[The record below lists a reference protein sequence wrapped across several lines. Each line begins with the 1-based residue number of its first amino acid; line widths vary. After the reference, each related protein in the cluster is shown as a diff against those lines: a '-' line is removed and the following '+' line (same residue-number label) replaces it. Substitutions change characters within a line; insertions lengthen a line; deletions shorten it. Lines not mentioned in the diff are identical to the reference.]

1 MNLTRWNSVA
11 LSVLLIGAIATLAC
25 AAEGATP
32 TATTVPLPPD
42 TVRPTPA
49 PTRVPTATPTEQ
61 PTSTPTPTPRT
72 LSCGDTITS
81 DTVLVNDL
89 TCGEGIALIIG
100 ADDIRLDLAGH
111 TLSGPGR
118 GPWVWPRRATTSIA
132 VFAGRRTGVWIGNGN
147 VTRFSTGVLLE
158 GTTGSE
164 VSLLA
169 ATDNFYGIYLIEATE
184 NRIVGNFVR
193 KNTYGIHL
201 QMSNSNF
208 IVGNESF
215 NNLYQSPGGYGLNLI
230 LSDGNEVRDNVM
242 EANVNQGI
250 WIIASRNNLI
260 FRNDLINNRP
270 NGMDETSQYMRLEE
284 TVEDGREEVPE
295 GLLSPMEMVDRLV
308 AATGTN
314 EWYNSDLKEGNYWSD
329 YEGVD
334 ADGDGIGDTPHLI
347 SGSREA
353 QDIYPSVNPYRWGQ

>member
-1 MNLTRWNSVA
+1 MIRWGSVTI
-11 LSVLLIGAIATLAC
+11 LLLLIGAIASLAC

-32 TATTVPLPPD
+32 TATTVPTPPD
-42 TVRPTPA
+42 TVGPSPTPTPD
-49 PTRVPTATPTEQ
+49 PTETPTPP
-61 PTSTPTPTPRT
+61 PTSTPTPAPRM
-72 LSCGDTITS
+72 LKCGDTITS
-81 DTVLVNDL
+81 DTVLANDL
-89 TCGEGIALIIG
+89 TCDEGIALIIG
-100 ADDIRLDLAGH
+100 ADNIRLDLAGH

-132 VFAGRRTGVWIGNGN
+132 VFAGRRTGVWIGNGT

-158 GTTGSE
+158 STTASE
-164 VSLLA
+164 VSSLT

-184 NRIVGNFVR
+184 NRIADNFVR
-193 KNTYGIHL
+193 QNTYGIHL
-201 QMSNSNF
+201 QMSNRNF

-215 NNLYQSPGGYGLNLI
+215 RNLYQSPGGYGLNLI
-230 LSDGNEVRDNVM
+230 LSDGNEVWDNVM

-250 WIIASRNNLI
+250 WIIASRNNRI
-260 FRNDLINNRP
+260 FRNNLINNRP

-353 QDIYPSVNPYRWGQ
+353 EDIYPSVNPYR

>member
-11 LSVLLIGAIATLAC
+11 VLGLLIGAIVALAC

-32 TATTVPLPPD
+32 TATTVPPPLD
-42 TVRPTPA
+42 TVHPTST
-49 PTRVPTATPTEQ
+49 PTRVPTATPTEE
-61 PTSTPTPTPRT
+61 PTLTPPPVPRM
-72 LSCGDTITS
+72 LRCGDTITS
-81 DTVLVNDL
+81 DTVLANDL
-89 TCGEGIALIIG
+89 TCGEGIALNIG
-100 ADDIRLDLAGH
+100 ADNIRLDLAGH

-132 VFAGRRTGVWIGNGN
+132 VFAGRRTGVWIGNGT
-147 VTRFSTGVLLE
+147 VTGFSTGVLLE
-158 GTTGSE
+158 GTADSE
-164 VSLLA
+164 VSLVA

-184 NRIVGNFVR
+184 NRIAGNFVR
-193 KNTYGIHL
+193 QNTYGIHL
-201 QMSNSNF
+201 QMSNTNS

-314 EWYNSDLKEGNYWSD
+314 QWYNSDLKEGNYWSD

-334 ADGDGIGDTPHLI
+334 ADADGIGDTPHLV

-353 QDIYPSVNPYRWGQ
+353 EDIYPSVNPYR